1 MTLLRFLLD
10 FYVPRRL
17 PDARPETLRNYLW
30 TFHHFARY
38 LGREAMLSD
47 LTEQQIG
54 GLMQSLNDG
63 HHAPATVN
71 RVLYCLVA
79 LARLAFHKRLLEEYP
94 ELRPLRDFHRPPVA
108 WREEELVRLFSAVSH
123 FRPLRKIG
131 GIPARLW
138 WAAFLR
144 TAYCTGGR
152 RGALLSLPMVDVDFS
167 TGAIR
172 FRAELSKT
180 GVEELHH
187 VPLECL
193 TALRAIQ
200 KPARELV
207 FPDSRNM
214 VSFFK
219 DWDRLLK
226 WAGLPGGRMNKTQKL
241 RRSAATAAEIQ
252 RAGAGQT
259 MLGHATAATTK
270 DHYLDQSLLG
280 EREVVLAVPC
290 FDGELPF

>member
-10 FYVPRRL
+10 FYIPRRL
-17 PDARPETLRNYLW
+17 PDARPETLRNYSW
-30 TFHHFARY
+30 TFRHFARY
-38 LGREAMLSD
+38 LGREPLLSD
-47 LTEQQIG
+47 LTEQRIG
-54 GLMQSLNDG
+54 GLMQAMNDG
-63 HHAPATVN
+63 RHAPATVN
-71 RVLYCLVA
+71 RLLYCLVA
-79 LARLAFHKRLLEEYP
+79 LARLAFHKRLLDEYP
-94 ELRPLRDFHRPPVA
+94 ELRPLRDYHRPPVA
-108 WREEELVRLFSAVSH
+108 WRDGEMVRLFTAVSH

-152 RGALLSLPMVDVDFS
+152 RGALLSLLMVDVDFS
-167 TGAIR
+167 TGAIL

-180 GVEELHH
+180 GTEELHH

-193 TALRAIQ
+193 TALRAI
-200 KPARELV
+200 REPVRGLM
-207 FPDSRNM
+207 FPDHRNF
-214 VSFFK
+214 VSFYK
-219 DWDRLLK
+219 DWDRLLR

-259 MLGHATAATTK
+259 MMGHVSPNTTRE
-270 DHYLDQSLLG
+270 HYLDQSLLG
-280 EREVVLAVPC
+280 EREVVLAVPV
-290 FDGELPF
+290 FDDELPF